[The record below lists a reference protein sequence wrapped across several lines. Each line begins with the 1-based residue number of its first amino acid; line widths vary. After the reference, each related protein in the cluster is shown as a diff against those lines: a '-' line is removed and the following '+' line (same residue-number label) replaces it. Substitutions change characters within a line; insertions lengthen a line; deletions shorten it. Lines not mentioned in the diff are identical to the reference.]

1 MTVFAMLTAGA
12 VGAWL
17 RYEISGWIQ
26 SRTGSA
32 LPFGTGVVN
41 ILGTV
46 LFAALVALHQKAM
59 VSSELV
65 FVIGVGFAGAFTTFS
80 TWMVETG
87 KILKEGGRMRFGV
100 ATVNVVL
107 QLVVALLAALLVFTL
122 L

>member
-32 LPFGTGVVN
+32 LPLGTGVVN
-41 ILGTV
+41 ILGTL
-46 LFAALVALHQKAM
+46 LFAVFVAMHQKEV
-59 VSSELV
+59 VSSELLFV
-65 FVIGVGFAGAFTTFS
+65 FGVGFAGAFTTFS

-87 KILKEGGRMRFGV
+87 RIMREGGRMRLAV
-100 ATVNVVL
+100 AAGNVAL
-107 QLVVALLAALLVFTL
+107 QLVVALLVAALVMAVL
-122 L
+122 